1 MTFLHCHLLGP
12 HWSPKPRELDVQMV
26 NLHVAAQRSL
36 LTQLRATGAWQ
47 SGLLIGH
54 TTHDRARVICA
65 SPCPPP
71 GIDPASHALGSL
83 DGLRQVNPNA
93 EWLGMWCSA
102 PDTRLPALSTLLER
116 FEQGQI
122 LGLFAEQ
129 RLLLGAGIED
139 GALTCTAL
147 VSADVD
153 LSPRVVPVTFRR
165 LPHVR

>member
-1 MTFLHCHLLGP
+1 MTSLHRHLLGP
-12 HWSPKPRELDVQMV
+12 HWPPQPRNLDVQSMI
-26 NLHVAAQRSL
+26 LYVAAQRAL
-36 LTQLRATGAWQ
+36 RIQLQATGAWQ
-47 SGLLIGH
+47 TGLLAGH
-54 TTHDRARVICA
+54 TTRDCARVICI

-71 GIDPASHALGSL
+71 GIDPASHGLGFL
-83 DGLRQVNPNA
+83 DGLRQIHPNA